1 MKKVFMGGFG
11 VINYAL
17 LDEKRAVFG
26 AISAVL
32 SYPEKRF
39 MNDRFLLEETFENP
53 KTLELITAFWEE
65 ISELTFGEITET
77 YVDTFDFNKKTTLY
91 MTFYKFE
98 DARERG
104 QMLAKLKVLYE
115 MFGLLPDDAELTDYL
130 PLMLEFIDAG
140 DWYMDD
146 RAGDS
151 IELLIGVIEDGSYHL
166 LQALE
171 EAGNPYRFVIEAMR
185 NELRVCVK
193 QGEEKQHVE

>member
-1 MKKVFMGGFG
+1 M
-11 VINYAL
+11 INYAL

-26 AISAVL
+26 ALSAVL

-39 MNDRFLLEETFENP
+39 INDRFLLLETFKNP
-53 KTLELITAFWEE
+53 KTLDLITAFWEE
-65 ISELTFGEITET
+65 ISTLTFGQITET

-146 RAGDS
+146 RSGDS

-171 EAGNPYRFVIEAMR
+171 EAGNPYRYVIEAMR
-185 NELRVCVK
+185 NELRICVK

>member
-1 MKKVFMGGFG
+1 MGGFG

-39 MNDRFLLEETFENP
+39 INDRFLLLETFQNP

-65 ISELTFGEITET
+65 ISALTFGEITET

-130 PLMLEFIDAG
+130 PLTLEFIDAG
-140 DWYMDD
+140 DWYLDA
-146 RAGDS
+146 RSGDS
-151 IELLIGVIEDGSYHL
+151 MELLIGVIEDGSYHL

>member
-1 MKKVFMGGFG
+1 M
-11 VINYAL
+11 INYAL

-39 MNDRFLLEETFENP
+39 INDRFLLLETFENP
-53 KTLELITAFWEE
+53 KTLALITAFWEE
-65 ISELTFGEITET
+65 ISALTLGEITET

-140 DWYMDD
+140 DWYLDE
-146 RAGDS
+146 RSGDS

>member
-1 MKKVFMGGFG
+1 M
-11 VINYAL
+11 INYAL

-39 MNDRFLLEETFENP
+39 INDRFLLLETFQNP

-65 ISELTFGEITET
+65 ISALTFGEITET

-130 PLMLEFIDAG
+130 PLTLEFIDAG
-140 DWYMDD
+140 DWYLDA
-146 RAGDS
+146 RSGDS
-151 IELLIGVIEDGSYHL
+151 MELLIGVIEDGSYHL

>member
-1 MKKVFMGGFG
+1 M
-11 VINYAL
+11 IDYAL
-17 LDEKRAVFG
+17 LNEKRAVFG
-26 AISAVL
+26 ALSAIL

-39 MNDRFLLEETFENP
+39 INDKFLFSEVFQKADSGGL
-53 KTLELITAFWEE
+53 LHAFWEE
-65 ISELTFGEITET
+65 MSALTFGEITET

-140 DWYMDD
+140 DWYMDE
-146 RAGDS
+146 RASDS

-166 LQALE
+166 LQELE
-171 EAGNPYRFVIEAMR
+171 KAGNPYRYIIEALRQEM
-185 NELRVCVK
+185 RVCVK
-193 QGEEKQHVE
+193 QGGQQHVE

>member
-1 MKKVFMGGFG
+1 MGGFG

-32 SYPEKRF
+32 SYPEKSF
-39 MNDRFLLEETFENP
+39 INDRFLLLETFENP
-53 KTLELITAFWEE
+53 KTLALITAFWEE
-65 ISELTFGEITET
+65 ISALTFGEITET

-140 DWYMDD
+140 DWYLDE
-146 RAGDS
+146 RSGDS

>member
-1 MKKVFMGGFG
+1 M
-11 VINYAL
+11 INYAL

-39 MNDRFLLEETFENP
+39 INDRFLLLETFQNP

-65 ISELTFGEITET
+65 ISALTFGEITET

-140 DWYMDD
+140 DWYLDA
-146 RAGDS
+146 RSGDS
-151 IELLIGVIEDGSYHL
+151 MELLIGVIEDGSYHL

>member
-1 MKKVFMGGFG
+1 MGGFG
-11 VINYAL
+11 VIDYAL
-17 LDEKRAVFG
+17 LNEKRAVFG
-26 AISAVL
+26 ALSAIL

-39 MNDRFLLEETFENP
+39 INDKFLFSEVFQ
-53 KTLELITAFWEE
+53 KADSGELLHAFWEE
-65 ISELTFGEITET
+65 MSELTFGEITET

-140 DWYMDD
+140 DWYMDE
-146 RAGDS
+146 RASDS

-166 LQALE
+166 LQELE
-171 EAGNPYRFVIEAMR
+171 KAGNPYRYIIEALRQEM
-185 NELRVCVK
+185 RVCVK
-193 QGEEKQHVE
+193 QGGQQHVE

>member
-11 VINYAL
+11 VIDYGL

-39 MNDRFLLEETFENP
+39 INDQFLLVDTFQDP
-53 KTLELITAFWEE
+53 KTLALMTAFWEE
-65 ISELTFGEITET
+65 ISALTFGEITET

-140 DWYMDD
+140 DWYMDE
-146 RAGDS
+146 RSGDS

-171 EAGNPYRFVIEAMR
+171 EAGNPYRFVMEAMR

-193 QGEEKQHVE
+193 QGGEKQHVE

>member
-26 AISAVL
+26 ALSAVL

-39 MNDRFLLEETFENP
+39 INDRFLLLETFKNP
-53 KTLELITAFWEE
+53 KTLDLITAFWEE
-65 ISELTFGEITET
+65 ISTLTFGQITET

-146 RAGDS
+146 RSGDS

-171 EAGNPYRFVIEAMR
+171 EAGNPYRYVIEAMR
-185 NELRVCVK
+185 NELRICVK

>member
-1 MKKVFMGGFG
+1 MGGFG

-26 AISAVL
+26 ALSAVL

-39 MNDRFLLEETFENP
+39 INDRFLLLETFKNP
-53 KTLELITAFWEE
+53 KTLDLITAFWEE
-65 ISELTFGEITET
+65 ISTLTFGQITET

-140 DWYMDD
+140 DWYMDE
-146 RAGDS
+146 RSGES

-171 EAGNPYRFVIEAMR
+171 AAGNPYRYVIEAMR

>member
-39 MNDRFLLEETFENP
+39 INDRFLLLETFQNP

-65 ISELTFGEITET
+65 ISALTFGEITET

-140 DWYMDD
+140 DWYLDA
-146 RAGDS
+146 RSGDS
-151 IELLIGVIEDGSYHL
+151 MELLIGVIEDGSYHL

>member
-39 MNDRFLLEETFENP
+39 INDRFLLLETFENP
-53 KTLELITAFWEE
+53 KTLALITAFWEE
-65 ISELTFGEITET
+65 ISALTFGEITET

-140 DWYMDD
+140 DWYLDE
-146 RAGDS
+146 RSGDS

>member
-1 MKKVFMGGFG
+1 M
-11 VINYAL
+11 IDYAL
-17 LDEKRAVFG
+17 LNEKRAVFG
-26 AISAVL
+26 ALSAIL

-39 MNDRFLLEETFENP
+39 INDKFLFSEVFQKADSGKL
-53 KTLELITAFWEE
+53 LHAFWEE
-65 ISELTFGEITET
+65 MSALTFGEITET

-140 DWYMDD
+140 DWYMDE
-146 RAGDS
+146 RASDS

-166 LQALE
+166 LQELE
-171 EAGNPYRFVIEAMR
+171 KVGNPYRYIIEALRQEM
-185 NELRVCVK
+185 RVCVK
-193 QGEEKQHVE
+193 QGGQQHVE

>member
-1 MKKVFMGGFG
+1 MGGFG

-39 MNDRFLLEETFENP
+39 INDRFLLLETFENP
-53 KTLELITAFWEE
+53 KTLALITAFWEE
-65 ISELTFGEITET
+65 ISALTLGEITET

-140 DWYMDD
+140 DWYLDE
-146 RAGDS
+146 RSGDS

>member
-26 AISAVL
+26 ALSAVL

-39 MNDRFLLEETFENP
+39 INDRFLLLETFKNP
-53 KTLELITAFWEE
+53 KTLDLITAFWEE
-65 ISELTFGEITET
+65 ISTLTFGQITET

-140 DWYMDD
+140 DWYMDE
-146 RAGDS
+146 RSGES

-171 EAGNPYRFVIEAMR
+171 AAGNPYRYVIEAMR

>member
-1 MKKVFMGGFG
+1 M
-11 VINYAL
+11 INYAL

-39 MNDRFLLEETFENP
+39 INDRFLLLETFQNP

-65 ISELTFGEITET
+65 ISALTFGEITET

-140 DWYMDD
+140 DWYLDA
-146 RAGDS
+146 RSGDS
-151 IELLIGVIEDGSYHL
+151 MELLIGVIEDGSYHL
-166 LQALE
+166 LRALE

>member
-39 MNDRFLLEETFENP
+39 MNDRFLLEETFTNP

-65 ISELTFGEITET
+65 ISALTFGEITET

-140 DWYMDD
+140 DWYMDE
-146 RAGDS
+146 RSGDS

>member
-1 MKKVFMGGFG
+1 M
-11 VINYAL
+11 
-17 LDEKRAVFG
+17 
-26 AISAVL
+26 

-39 MNDRFLLEETFENP
+39 INDRFLLLETFQNP

-65 ISELTFGEITET
+65 ISALTFGEITET

-140 DWYMDD
+140 DWYLDA
-146 RAGDS
+146 RSGDS
-151 IELLIGVIEDGSYHL
+151 MELLIGVIEDGSYHL

>member
-1 MKKVFMGGFG
+1 MGGFG

-39 MNDRFLLEETFENP
+39 INDRFLLLETFQNP

-65 ISELTFGEITET
+65 ISALTFGEITET

-140 DWYMDD
+140 DWYLDA
-146 RAGDS
+146 RSGDS
-151 IELLIGVIEDGSYHL
+151 MELLIGVIEDGSYHL

>member
-1 MKKVFMGGFG
+1 MGGFG
-11 VINYAL
+11 VIDYAL
-17 LDEKRAVFG
+17 LNEKRAVFG
-26 AISAVL
+26 ALSAIL

-39 MNDRFLLEETFENP
+39 INDKFLFSEVFQ
-53 KTLELITAFWEE
+53 KADSGELLQAFWEE
-65 ISELTFGEITET
+65 MSALTFGEITET

-140 DWYMDD
+140 DWYMDE
-146 RAGDS
+146 RASDS

-166 LQALE
+166 LQELE
-171 EAGNPYRFVIEAMR
+171 KAGNPYRYIIEALRQEM
-185 NELRVCVK
+185 RVCVK
-193 QGEEKQHVE
+193 QGGQQHVE